1 MPSLQLSPRAV
12 SWTPNPDGGAW
23 AYSCD
28 WLGNDIASFQIPAA
42 DCGSKCVVTS
52 GCTHFA
58 WNSNNGGT
66 CWVKRNVVAPSD
78 AFTISPKDAVC
89 GYLKIVQ
96 PPSGGGVSG
105 WKTEVDCQWALKCD
119 FKGADLTSVQGPATI
134 CSSRCAGISG
144 CTHFAWTNT
153 NGGTCWMKSGAASQ
167 GDAIVNN
174 GDGAMCGIMTSSN
187 PGPAPNPPTPG
198 PAPSS
203 GLNVNVVNKCSSTIW
218 PGLTAVDG
226 NNGQPYFGNAQSA
239 NPAGFEL
246 GPGASRLLKLRT
258 NVAAMRLW
266 ARTGCRWDSGKF
278 VCDVGD
284 CGNPNNNYDGSCF
297 RGTGLGANTLFE
309 ITITP
314 TGHTYYDLSIVDG
327 YSIPVSVT
335 LSGSPKQVPGAGAFS
350 CGNPA
355 CRPNFNSCPPELKK
369 YGPNGAV
376 IACQSISKAINDDA
390 TRRAQPA
397 LAAAYNNIDTRS
409 HTECSCIVGSC
420 AGGTTAEVLGNI
432 KNGATLGVDR
442 TGYCCSPL
450 NPLYKS
456 DARIASHICYAENK
470 PKPLNGF
477 GGGKR
482 YDQIFKDICPQAYS
496 WEFDDNNSTYE
507 CDGTDVTYTVQFC

>member
-42 DCGSKCVVTS
+42 DCGSKC
-52 GCTHFA
+52 
-58 WNSNNGGT
+58 
-66 CWVKRNVVAPSD
+66 
-78 AFTISPKDAVC
+78 
-89 GYLKIVQ
+89 
-96 PPSGGGVSG
+96 
-105 WKTEVDCQWALKCD
+105 
-119 FKGADLTSVQGPATI
+119 
-134 CSSRCAGISG
+134 
-144 CTHFAWTNT
+144 
-153 NGGTCWMKSGAASQ
+153 

-226 NNGQPYFGNAQSA
+226 NTGQPYFGNAQSA

-266 ARTGCRWDSGKF
+266 ARTGCRWNSGKF

-390 TRRAQPA
+390 TRKAQPA

-420 AGGTTAEVLGNI
+420 AGGTTAE
-432 KNGATLGVDR
+432 
-442 TGYCCSPL
+442 
-450 NPLYKS
+450 
-456 DARIASHICYAENK
+456 
-470 PKPLNGF
+470 
-477 GGGKR
+477 
-482 YDQIFKDICPQAYS
+482 
-496 WEFDDNNSTYE
+496 
-507 CDGTDVTYTVQFC
+507 